1 MNNQRIPPNNK
12 EAEQSV
18 LGSMLLDA
26 SAVSAA
32 AEILSPED
40 FHIPAH
46 REIFAAMLSLYQSGK
61 PVDMVTVNEALGKRA
76 TLTGVGGL
84 EYIAELSAF
93 VPSAANVRHY
103 INIVEEKSVLRRLI
117 NASSDTIKD
126 CYEEESQIEMVLGN
140 AEKRVFDLSMRKHT
154 DSLRHL
160 HDALAQSYVNISE
173 AVNSKGGITGV
184 PTGFTLLDKMTS
196 GLHASELVVIA
207 GRPGMG
213 KTSFAMN
220 IVQHAAM
227 EKKIPTAV
235 FSLEMSREQLATRL
249 LCSQGRMDMQKVRTG
264 ELQSEDFAILAVAM
278 QQLNEAPIY
287 IDDTPGLTA
296 LEMRSK
302 CRRLKIEHGL
312 GLVMIDYLQLMSGT
326 SRSENRQQEISE
338 ITRQMKLMARELQV
352 PILLLSQ
359 LNRASEKRDQQ
370 RPILADLRESGAIEQ
385 DADIVLFISRSM
397 TPEAN
402 PNEALVIVAKQRNGP
417 VGDVPLIWLGQY
429 TRFATP
435 DVRDEPF

>member
-1 MNNQRIPPNNK
+1 MKDQRIPPNNK

-32 AEILSPED
+32 AEMLSPDD
-40 FHIPAH
+40 FHVPAH

-61 PVDMVTVNEALGKRA
+61 PVDLVTVNEALGKKA
-76 TLTGVGGL
+76 VLAGIGGL
-84 EYIAELSAF
+84 EYIADLSAF
-93 VPSAANVRHY
+93 VPSAANAKHY

-117 NASSDTIKD
+117 SASSETAKD
-126 CYEEESQIEMVLGN
+126 CYEEESQLEMVLGN
-140 AEKRVFDLSMRKHT
+140 AEKRVFDLSMRKHS
-154 DSLRHL
+154 DSLRHV
-160 HDALAQSYVNISE
+160 HDALTQSYVNISE

-184 PTGFTLLDKMTS
+184 PTGFIILDKMTS
-196 GLHASELVVIA
+196 GLHSSELIVIA

-213 KTSFAMN
+213 KTSLAMN
-220 IVQHAAM
+220 IVQNAAVK
-227 EKKIPTAV
+227 ENIPCAV

-249 LCSQGRMDMQKVRTG
+249 LCTQGGVDLQKVRTG
-264 ELQSEDFAILAVAM
+264 DLQVNDFKILTEAM
-278 QQLNEAPIY
+278 QQLGNAPIY

-312 GLVMIDYLQLMSGT
+312 GLVMVDYLQLMSGT

-352 PILLLSQ
+352 PIMLLSQ

-385 DADIVLFISRSM
+385 DADIVLFISRQ
-397 TPEAN
+397 TAPEGS
-402 PNEALVIVAKQRNGP
+402 PSEALVIVAKQRNGP
-417 VGDVPLIWLGQY
+417 VGDIPLIWEGQH
-429 TRFATP
+429 TRFKTK
-435 DVRDEPF
+435 DFREEPL